1 MSLAILQR
9 SDGDLTLVTSTDN
22 VTKLASKLA
31 DMQPF
36 TVHVFAEF
44 HGKAALLPQVQEMLQ
59 TYHCANG
66 WYALPAAKVA
76 HVVCE
81 AFMPQDQQAQVVCEA
96 FMPQE
101 QQTPVEG
108 EAHNSSEEDESP
120 QTQQIDPAWHSLLEP
135 CTREQADRATV
146 IRRTLKKTLGRWQ
159 AESVLCAYKEACL
172 RIGPCGRYILNVQG
186 QTMRLAASATPTIDA

>member
-36 TVHVFAEF
+36 AVQVFAEF

-59 TYHCANG
+59 TYHCTNG

-81 AFMPQDQQAQVVCEA
+81 AFMPQDQQAQ
-96 FMPQE
+96 
-101 QQTPVEG
+101 VEG

-159 AESVLCAYKEACL
+159 AESVLSAYKEACL